1 MMALQILGSAL
12 FPVWLPILVA
22 PLVYLLRRHSL
33 VAALLSS
40 MVVAMAAWWLV
51 NFPPQDIVLLGRP
64 LFLSGMAQAL
74 LVGLAA
80 WLVMAFLFSWRISQG
95 WTLFPFLLMVYG
107 LLVAAMLFEE
117 LVIQVLLLKAAWL
130 VVIMLVQGGA
140 AANTRAATRLLILS
154 VLALPPFL
162 VASTLIAQRLY
173 EPEAAALTAFI
184 VLTLGMGFAL
194 MLAIIPFH
202 AWLPQAAEDGPPII
216 AAWLAAG
223 MGGSYL
229 VLLFDLLAQYRWL
242 AENMQVQRLL
252 FGGGILMAI
261 TGGVLAV
268 TERHLGRLWAY
279 TVLAD
284 LGYILLALS
293 FGTRA
298 GTLAALLVIGSRL
311 ISLLLAGSALA
322 TIRHRATT
330 LDFDDLLGV
339 GARLPIS
346 MLGFAIGGMAMLG
359 APLTAGFPGH
369 WSVLRLLMEQGSG
382 WVWVLIIASVLGLV
396 GFIRAFAVMTA
407 PVAESKMT
415 RVEGEPRIASTFLFV
430 LGILSVLMGLA
441 PQTLDPIL
449 NPLLRSLNF

>member
-1 MMALQILGSAL
+1 MTALQILGSAL

-33 VAALLSS
+33 AASLISS
-40 MVVAMAAWWLV
+40 TVVALAAWWLV
-51 NFPPQDIVLLGRP
+51 TFPPQDIVILGRP

-80 WLVMAFLFSWRISQG
+80 WLVVAFLFSWRISQG

-107 LLVAAMLFEE
+107 LLVAALLFEE

-130 VVIMLVQGGA
+130 VLIMLVQGGA

-162 VASTLIAQRLY
+162 IAASLIAQRVY
-173 EPEAAALTAFI
+173 EPEATALTAFI

-216 AAWLAAG
+216 AAWLSAG

-242 AENMQVQRLL
+242 ADNLQVQRLL
-252 FGGGILMAI
+252 FGGGILMAVA
-261 TGGVLAV
+261 GGVLAV

-311 ISLLLAGSALA
+311 VSLLLAGSALA

-339 GARLPIS
+339 GGRLPIS
-346 MLGFAIGGMAMLG
+346 MLAFAIGGMAMLG

-369 WSVLRLLMEQGSG
+369 WSVLRLLIEQGSG
-382 WVWVLIIASVLGLV
+382 WVWVLIGASILGLI
-396 GFIRAFAVMTA
+396 GFVRAFAVMTA
-407 PVAESKMT
+407 PAGESKMS
-415 RVEGEPRIASTFLFV
+415 RIEGEPRIATTFLFA
-430 LGILSVLMGLA
+430 LGILSVLMGLS
-441 PQTLDPIL
+441 PQSLDPIL
-449 NPLLRSLNF
+449 NALLQSLNF